1 MATAVIM
8 PRQGQ
13 SVESCIITEWHKQ
26 VGDTVQ
32 EGEPLFTY
40 ETDKATF
47 EEPAKVSGT
56 LLARFY
62 EVDDDVPVLLNV
74 AVIGTPGEDIS
85 GFTGGTA
92 AAPAEA
98 APAAEAAK
106 PAAVEAAPA
115 ASVVNAAPAVDAA
128 VSPRARA
135 AAERLNVAPAYA
147 APTGPHGRIIERDV
161 VALAAS
167 GARATAAALKD
178 GVPATGGTGIG
189 GRFSTTD
196 IATVEHG
203 AVAAIPASAVA
214 PVVAAGAVAEYEDV
228 KLPNIRKS
236 IAKAMH
242 NSLSSMAQ
250 LTHSASFDAS
260 AIMALRKQLKAAPEQ
275 MDVPNITLND
285 IILYAVSRVLPGHRD
300 MNAHFL
306 DEKMR
311 YFNHVHLGFAV
322 DTPRGL
328 LVPTI
333 FNADLK
339 SLREI
344 AEEAKA
350 LAKAAQEG
358 SISPDYLTGASFTVS
373 NLGSMGIEMF
383 TPIVNPPQTGIL
395 GVCTITERIR
405 TVDGTIK
412 AYPAMGLSLTY
423 DHRAVDGAPASRFL
437 QELCKALESFTGLL
451 IG

>member
-32 EGEPLFTY
+32 EGDPLFTY

-47 EEPAKVSGT
+47 EEPAKASGT
-56 LLARFY
+56 LLARFF
-62 EVDDDVPVLLNV
+62 EVDDDVPVLVNV

-85 GFTGGTA
+85 SLTGDATPAASSETA
-92 AAPAEA
+92 PVQEAKPVSEA
-98 APAAEAAK
+98 AP
-106 PAAVEAAPA
+106 VAPA
-115 ASVVNAAPAVDAA
+115 AAAAPAVDAA
-128 VSPRARA
+128 VSPRAKA
-135 AAERLNVAPAYA
+135 AADRLNVAPEYA
-147 APTGPHGRIIERDV
+147 LPSGPHGRIIERDV

-178 GVPATGGTGIG
+178 GAPATGGTGIG
-189 GRFSTTD
+189 GRFATTD

-203 AVAAIPASAVA
+203 AVAARPASSVA
-214 PVVAAGAVAEYEDV
+214 PVVTAGAVAEYEDV

-242 NSLSSMAQ
+242 ASLATMAQ
-250 LTHSASFDAS
+250 LTHSSSFDAS
-260 AIMALRKQLKAAPEQ
+260 AILALRKQLKAAPEQ
-275 MDVPNITLND
+275 LEVPNITLND
-285 IILYAVSRVLPGHRD
+285 IVLYAVSRVLPRHRD

-306 DEKMR
+306 DDKMR

-344 AEEAKA
+344 SEEAKA

-358 SISPDYLTGASFTVS
+358 SISPDYLTGASFTIS
-373 NLGSMGIEMF
+373 NLGAMGIEQF

-405 TVDGTIK
+405 TVDGAIK

-437 QELCKALESFTGLL
+437 QELCKALENFTTLL

>member
-47 EEPAKVSGT
+47 EEPAKASGT
-56 LLARFY
+56 LLARLF
-62 EVDDDVPVLLNV
+62 EVDDDVPVLVNV

-85 GFTGGTA
+85 EFTSGTA

-98 APAAEAAK
+98 APIPQATL
-106 PAAVEAAPA
+106 AVEATPIAPA
-115 ASVVNAAPAVDAA
+115 ATLSPSTDSA

-135 AAERLNVAPAYA
+135 TAERLNVAPEYA
-147 APTGPHGRIIERDV
+147 VPSGPHGRIIERDV
-161 VALAAS
+161 VTLAAS

-178 GVPATGGTGIG
+178 GAPAFGGTGIG
-189 GRFSTTD
+189 GRFLTTD
-196 IATVEHG
+196 IATVEHS
-203 AVAAIPASAVA
+203 AVAASPAAAVA
-214 PVVAAGAVAEYEDV
+214 SVVSAGSVAEYEDV

-242 NSLSSMAQ
+242 ASLATMAQ
-250 LTHSASFDAS
+250 LTHSSSFDAS
-260 AIMALRKQLKAAPEQ
+260 AILALRKQLKAAPEQ
-275 MDVPNITLND
+275 MEVPNITLND
-285 IILYAVSRVLPGHRD
+285 IVLYAVSRVLPRHRD

-306 DEKMR
+306 DDKMR

-344 AEEAKA
+344 SEEAKA

-358 SISPDYLTGASFTVS
+358 SISPDYLTGASFTIS
-373 NLGSMGIEMF
+373 NLGAMGIEQF

-405 TVDGTIK
+405 TVDGAIK
-412 AYPAMGLSLTY
+412 AYPAMALSLTY

-437 QELCKALESFTGLL
+437 QELCKSLENFTSLL

>member
-47 EEPAKVSGT
+47 EEPAKASGT

-74 AVIGTPGEDIS
+74 AVIGAPGEDIS
-85 GFTGGTA
+85 AFTGGTA

-106 PAAVEAAPA
+106 PAAVEAASA
-115 ASVVNAAPAVDAA
+115 APVVNAASASDAA

-178 GVPATGGTGIG
+178 GAPATGGTGIG

-203 AVAAIPASAVA
+203 AVAAISASAVA
-214 PVVAAGAVAEYEDV
+214 SVVAAGAVADYEDV

-250 LTHSASFDAS
+250 LTHSSSFDAS

-275 MDVPNITLND
+275 MEVPNITLND
-285 IILYAVSRVLPGHRD
+285 IILYAVSRVLSRHRD

-306 DEKMR
+306 DDKMR

-358 SISPDYLTGASFTVS
+358 SISPDYLTGATFTVS
-373 NLGSMGIEMF
+373 NLGSLGIEMF

-437 QELCKALESFTGLL
+437 QELCKSLENFTGLL

>member
-47 EEPAKVSGT
+47 EEPAKASGT
-56 LLARFY
+56 LLARFF
-62 EVDDDVPVLLNV
+62 EVDDDVPVLVNV
-74 AVIGTPGEDIS
+74 AVIGAAGEDIS
-85 GFTGGTA
+85 EFTGG
-92 AAPAEA
+92 AAPTASSEAAPAQEAKPAAAEA
-98 APAAEAAK
+98 AP
-106 PAAVEAAPA
+106 VAPA
-115 ASVVNAAPAVDAA
+115 VNAAPAVDAA

-135 AAERLNVAPAYA
+135 AAERLNVAPEYA
-147 APTGPHGRIIERDV
+147 AASGPHGRIIERDV

-178 GVPATGGTGIG
+178 GAPATGGTGIG
-189 GRFSTTD
+189 GRFQTTD
-196 IATVEHG
+196 LATVEHG
-203 AVAAIPASAVA
+203 AVAARPSSSVA
-214 PVVAAGAVAEYEDV
+214 PVVAAGAVAEYEDA

-242 NSLSSMAQ
+242 ASLATMAQ
-250 LTHSASFDAS
+250 LTHSSSFDAS

-285 IILYAVSRVLPGHRD
+285 IILYAVSRVLSRHRD

-306 DEKMR
+306 DDKMR

-373 NLGSMGIEMF
+373 NLGSLGIEMF

-395 GVCTITERIR
+395 GVCNITERIR

-437 QELCKALESFTGLL
+437 QELCKSLENFTGLL